1 MQGLGCPVGSVI
13 VGSRTLIQRAIRL
26 RKVLGGGM
34 RQVRRSHLTSHLKSP
49 PQVGV
54 LAAAGLYALD
64 HNVARLAED
73 HSHARA
79 MAELI
84 NNTGEG
90 RFVVR
95 KVDSNLVIAWVSSLS
110 VRSRPTHLL
119 QVDPTL
125 CGPDDVVA
133 ALEAGDTKVLGMTFT
148 KTNFRLAFHLDISDQ
163 LAALA
168 RDKMA
173 QVIRKYLGK

>member
-1 MQGLGCPVGSVI
+1 MVE
-13 VGSRTLIQRAIRL
+13 A
-26 RKVLGGGM
+26 
-34 RQVRRSHLTSHLKSP
+34 
-49 PQVGV
+49 
-54 LAAAGLYALD
+54 
-64 HNVARLAED
+64 
-73 HSHARA
+73 
-79 MAELI
+79 
-84 NNTGEG
+84 
-90 RFVVR
+90 
-95 KVDSNLVIAWVSSLS
+95 
-110 VRSRPTHLL
+110 THLL
-119 QVDPTL
+119 KVDPTL

>member
-1 MQGLGCPVGSVI
+1 M
-13 VGSRTLIQRAIRL
+13 
-26 RKVLGGGM
+26 
-34 RQVRRSHLTSHLKSP
+34 
-49 PQVGV
+49 
-54 LAAAGLYALD
+54 
-64 HNVARLAED
+64 ARLAED

-90 RFVVR
+90 RFVVK

-168 RDKMA
+168 REKMA